1 MLGVPGVIAGMRR
14 DALWRMRVC
23 VPLLLATACTHH
35 YAVPTLLPTSAAVE
49 ATAQLVHDGEV
60 ELRAARTPDG
70 IRWVQRTPHDD
81 GGARAPA
88 VIVDADAI
96 RSYTTVSHGRGALE
110 GLALGAASG
119 IAAGVAIGLASGDDH
134 CNSDSFCILQF
145 SAGDKALIGA
155 AVLGSIGLGLGA
167 ALGAVI
173 GSRDVYERG
182 SGAVPRMSAIVAPG
196 RAGGALTW
204 SF

>member
-1 MLGVPGVIAGMRR
+1 
-14 DALWRMRVC
+14 MRVC

-35 YAVPTLLPTSAAVE
+35 HPVPTLLPTSSAVE
-49 ATAQLVHDGEV
+49 ATGQLVNEGEV
-60 ELRAARTPDG
+60 ELRAARTADG
-70 IRWVQRTPHDD
+70 VRWVQRTPHE
-81 GGARAPA
+81 GGAGAPA
-88 VIVDADAI
+88 VIVDGDAI

-134 CNSDSFCILQF
+134 CNPDSFCILQF
-145 SAGDKALIGA
+145 SAGDKAIIGG

-167 ALGAVI
+167 LLGAAI
-173 GSRDVYERG
+173 GSRDVYERD
-182 SGAVPRMSAIVAPG
+182 SGVVPGMSVMVAPG
-196 RAGGALTW
+196 RAGGALSW